1 MSKLKQIINAIINP
15 KRFMKLSEVSVKYQK
30 AIDEAE
36 SKHKKD
42 GHRYYVIF
50 DPFQKK
56 LISITYDFYK
66 YRTDSYIYLR
76 RRGRFGNP
84 VTRNQ
89 LKSACYYY
97 TASRNGAK
105 KMNNI
110 FKNISMM
117 RLIKKM

>member
-1 MSKLKQIINAIINP
+1 MNKLTKLIRTFINP
-15 KRFMKLSEVSVKYQK
+15 KRFMKLSEISVKYQK

-36 SKHKKD
+36 EKHKRD
-42 GHRYYVIF
+42 GHRYYVIY
-50 DPFQKK
+50 DPQQKK

-97 TASRNGAK
+97 TGSRNGAK
-105 KMNNI
+105 RMNDV